1 MTDGVF
7 SPDGNW
13 MWTGDEWIPAP
24 PKSEPEPAP
33 ESEGTSETE
42 DNYSTDELPV
52 QAESPII
59 EPVPPRPP
67 MPAPMPAPMPVPAG
81 LPPGMSS
88 SSSTIHPMKNIMLQ
102 IPLKWRIFIVA
113 ILTGILLMLL
123 GLIGPGW
130 SLICV
135 ALFYGAVLFISRN
148 HVPEKLTLLERLERW
163 PLPKTTITIIVY
175 SIFYF
180 LLKINVI

>member
-67 MPAPMPAPMPVPAG
+67 MPAPMPAPTLLTENDCSLYTGPKNRQTGMVVLVFVG
-81 LPPGMSS
+81 LSG
-88 SSSTIHPMKNIMLQ
+88 
-102 IPLKWRIFIVA
+102 
-113 ILTGILLMLL
+113 LLLWP
-123 GLIGPGW
+123 I
-130 SLICV
+130 
-135 ALFYGAVLFISRN
+135 LFIA
-148 HVPEKLTLLERLERW
+148 
-163 PLPKTTITIIVY
+163 
-175 SIFYF
+175 
-180 LLKINVI
+180 